1 MVHLRLK
8 DPVSARWS
16 RAKPLPFLSPESPIK
31 PRVHRLTERRFRVM
45 SLPQQDGSYVAS
57 VLEAPEIV
65 VYEKS
70 RKAAENEAAKRFLR
84 TSDPSAY
91 RSHPLAKTKAVT
103 VEMELD
109 EESGQFVT
117 FVKELH
123 GMSTFGKTELEALN
137 RTTEMIRGY
146 MLSMET
152 HGKKI
157 PLAAAK
163 LTALKRIAGLG

>member
-1 MVHLRLK
+1 
-8 DPVSARWS
+8 
-16 RAKPLPFLSPESPIK
+16 
-31 PRVHRLTERRFRVM
+31 M

-57 VLEAPEIV
+57 VLEAPDIV
-65 VYEKS
+65 VYQKS

-84 TSDPSAY
+84 TPDPYAY

-103 VEMELD
+103 VDMEFD
-109 EESGQFVT
+109 EQTGQFVT

-123 GMSTFGKTELEALN
+123 GMSTFGKTELDALN
-137 RTTEMIRGY
+137 HTTEMIRGY
-146 MLSMET
+146 LRSMEV

-163 LTALKRIAGLG
+163 LTALKQIAGLP